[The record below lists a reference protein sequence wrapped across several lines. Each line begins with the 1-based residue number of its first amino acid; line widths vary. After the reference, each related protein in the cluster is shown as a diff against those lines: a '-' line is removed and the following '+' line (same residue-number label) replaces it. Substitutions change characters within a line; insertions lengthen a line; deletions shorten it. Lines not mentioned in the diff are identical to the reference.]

1 MLPQAIT
8 ATIAARL
15 RAVYH
20 CRRSHRHS
28 ASGVAA
34 TDARATARASCGHG
48 RHDARA
54 LGCHSSMSSGVIARR
69 SRLTLQEAIVDVRPP
84 DAAAHASSSC
94 SRRHARN
101 PNPLGSEHL
110 L

>member
-1 MLPQAIT
+1 
-8 ATIAARL
+8 
-15 RAVYH
+15 
-20 CRRSHRHS
+20 
-28 ASGVAA
+28 
-34 TDARATARASCGHG
+34 
-48 RHDARA
+48 
-54 LGCHSSMSSGVIARR
+54 MSSGVIARR